1 MIQMPKWIHIGPNK
15 FTNNIFFQYALGKN
29 GNVQFVT
36 KSINQLE
43 PWLYITKQSTVK
55 MVN

>member
-1 MIQMPKWIHIGPNK
+1 MIQMLKWVDIGPNK